1 MQVEDV
7 IIIDDKKS
15 PAPPQSVAAEY
26 LRLIKGG
33 GEAPLLNP
41 QSSNA
46 TASAGAGV
54 SARLA
59 PQQQQQGKTAPK
71 AAGPS
76 GKAAV
81 QMDKL
86 YREAKVSAGAFDD
99 AA

>member
-7 IIIDDKKS
+7 IILDDKKS

-26 LRLIKGG
+26 LRLIKGA
-33 GEAPLLNP
+33 GEAPVLNS
-41 QSSNA
+41 QSSSA

-54 SARLA
+54 SARPA
-59 PQQQQQGKTAPK
+59 PQQQQGKTAPK

-86 YREAKVSAGAFDD
+86 YREAKVSACAFDY